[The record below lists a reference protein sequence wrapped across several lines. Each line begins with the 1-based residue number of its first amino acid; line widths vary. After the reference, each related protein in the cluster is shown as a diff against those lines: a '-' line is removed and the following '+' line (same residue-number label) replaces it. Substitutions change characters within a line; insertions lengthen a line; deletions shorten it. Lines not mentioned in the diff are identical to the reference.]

1 MKFHELNIQNFL
13 TIKGANLNLADR
25 GLQIIQGINEDDS
38 SASSNGS
45 GKSSIGD
52 AISWCLYG
60 VTAREVK
67 GDAVVN
73 LDAKKDCRV
82 SMVMSNGATRY
93 QVTRHRK
100 HVTGKNSLVVEVM
113 GTEPDVALTDLSRG
127 TDTETQKVLEKIIG
141 CSYEVFMAAV
151 YSGQE
156 VMPDLPKM
164 KDRELKTLIE
174 EAAGLQRIER
184 AYEVSRERMNAHKT
198 RAELLWRQMESATAD
213 KTRAEMV
220 LSEVTDKHDTWVSLS
235 GERTKESQAL
245 LDVAKTLES
254 VAKEALAVLTP
265 RKIAAKDR
273 SIRNESALSEHKSL
287 ESAAVLIE
295 RNLRTAELAID
306 AGALKRLAAIVE
318 THKAQIVNAAEEIKK
333 PCTECGTVLVT
344 MSVEDYIAHKTTH
357 LETAV
362 NKLET
367 AKVAARAQMAKIVA
381 LRKEAADARAL
392 IPDVSA
398 LVSENIDSAKVIDEW
413 TREDKEVQRL
423 SKDTVAAQNQL
434 AMRATEP
441 NPHGSALILAQDGV
455 AHAAGRIAAFVTTL
469 AAAQIELTNSTAV
482 VKVFG
487 PAGVRAQILDSVTPF
502 LNARTADYLSTLSD
516 GEITAIWTTLTKS
529 ASGDLKEKFSI
540 DVTHAKG
547 GDSFIA
553 LSGGEKRK
561 VRLATALALQD
572 LVASRATQPLDLLML
587 DEVDDAL
594 DPAGLERLM
603 TLLERKARERGTV
616 VVISQS
622 NLKDWCDEVTIVKK
636 TKQWH
641 SNVEGSLCVA

>member
-1 MKFHELNIQNFL
+1 MKFHELSIQNFL
-13 TIKGANLNLADR
+13 TIKSATLNLADR
-25 GLQIIQGINEDDS
+25 GLQVIQGINEDDS

-82 SMVMSNGATRY
+82 SIVVSNGDTHYR
-93 QVTRHRK
+93 VIRHRK
-100 HVTGKNSLVVEVM
+100 HGTFKNALIVEVM
-113 GTEPDVALTDLSRG
+113 AGEPSDGPTDLSRG

-184 AYEVSRERMNAHKT
+184 AYALSRERLNIHKSKL
-198 RAELLWRQMESATAD
+198 EGLQRQLESAQEA

-220 LSEVTDKHDTWVSLS
+220 LADVIAKHDTWREGSATRIEAAKIIHIAAIKDESDAAKLVSELAP
-235 GERTKESQAL
+235 K
-245 LDVAKTLES
+245 KT
-254 VAKEALAVLTP
+254 
-265 RKIAAKDR
+265 AAKDR
-273 SIRNESALSEHKSL
+273 SVRNGTALADHKTHEAAAVTAERTLRSL
-287 ESAAVLIE
+287 EM
-295 RNLRTAELAID
+295 AID
-306 AGALKRLAAIVE
+306 AGALKRLAAAAKTVE
-318 THKAQIVNAAEEIKK
+318 DQIANAAEEIKK

-344 MSVEDYIAHKTTH
+344 MSVEDYIAHKSGH
-357 LETAV
+357 LTVATDKLTA
-362 NKLET
+362 
-367 AKVAARAQMAKIVA
+367 AKVTARAQMAEV
-381 LRKEAADARAL
+381 LRMRAEVVRLRAL
-392 IPDVSA
+392 VPDVSA
-398 LVSENIDSAKVIDEW
+398 LTIENV
-413 TREDKEVQRL
+413 EDKSMLDHCESAQRRL
-423 SKDTVAAQNQL
+423 TLCSMNMTAAHSTVIL
-434 AMRATEP
+434 RETEP
-441 NPHGSALILAQDGV
+441 NPHESALEISRTNLADAVGRVGSHSEAMTTV
-455 AHAAGRIAAFVTTL
+455 AKEVAVAAEVA
-469 AAAQIELTNSTAV
+469 
-482 VKVFG
+482 KVFG

-502 LNARTADYLSTLSD
+502 LNSRTADYLSTLSD
-516 GEITAIWTTLTKS
+516 GEITAVWTTLTKG

-561 VRLATALALQD
+561 VRLATALGLQD

-616 VVISQS
+616 LVISHS
-622 NLKDWCDEVTIVKK
+622 DLKDWADQITTVRKE
-636 TKQWH
+636 KQWC
-641 SNVEGSLCVA
+641 SIVEGSLCE